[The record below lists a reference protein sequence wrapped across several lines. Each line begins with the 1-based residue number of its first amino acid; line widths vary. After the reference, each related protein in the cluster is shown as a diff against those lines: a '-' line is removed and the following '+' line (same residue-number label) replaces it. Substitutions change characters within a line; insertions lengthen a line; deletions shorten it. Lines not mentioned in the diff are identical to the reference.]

1 MYAHYINTKA
11 VKISYIQGP
20 IWENFASRWVM
31 HSNKNQTPLCACFK
45 DYLVPWISKRRL
57 YCIFESC
64 IFFPS
69 NNLHKTTFFYWNFY
83 RLPPLHGPQSP
94 IQSPIYDQLGPYK
107 TLPHV
112 RSHSPFAAGLTLA
125 RVPRQG
131 AGYVTIPR
139 RPRQSWSSEP
149 PPSSEMIAEPLYDN
163 LGIRTTADGE

>member
-1 MYAHYINTKA
+1 MNFKTEALLYIRIVHIFPPRQFEQKQQGRNQILFSFA
-11 VKISYIQGP
+11 V
-20 IWENFASRWVM
+20 
-31 HSNKNQTPLCACFK
+31 L
-45 DYLVPWISKRRL
+45 
-57 YCIFESC
+57 
-64 IFFPS
+64 
-69 NNLHKTTFFYWNFY
+69 NLY

-125 RVPRQG
+125 RIPRQG

-149 PPSSEMIAEPLYDN
+149 PPSSELIGEPLYDN